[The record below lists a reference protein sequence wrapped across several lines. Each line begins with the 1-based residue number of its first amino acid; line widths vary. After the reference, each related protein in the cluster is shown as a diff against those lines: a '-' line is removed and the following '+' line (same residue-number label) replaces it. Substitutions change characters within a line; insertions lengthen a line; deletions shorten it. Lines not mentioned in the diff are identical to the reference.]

1 MSSNQIGDEPFI
13 LAEHARQV
21 FNSKDQ
27 KDPDWSVVLD
37 VPGKVYVEEEI
48 CIASKQHDI
57 TDIDIGQQ
65 NNEALYESEV
75 FFPEEVNVVIE
86 KSLNLYHFIVPS
98 TSWLALFAHSS
109 ELKFDSHQAVTVP
122 PDFYVPDAAAA
133 ASQTNCHLCQLTS
146 RIRNISTTST
156 SSREIGDM
164 ERAKDRGVETL
175 QMVVGRPF
183 NRHFLH
189 VQSFRFRVMGILE
202 LIAMLCDGVGVARL
216 LNAILVLPKFEVAVY
231 WNESRVSYG
240 GGDAYS
246 VGAITVMKAYYKL
259 NLNFICSL
267 LIVLTTQILGYGW
280 ARMLRRYL
288 VYSSKMWWPANLAQV
303 SLFRALHEKDSRSK
317 GFTRMQ
323 FFLFH
328 GGKFYILYFAWISI
342 SNLDILL
349 LGMLGMASQHYG
361 SSDRVRISWP

>member
-156 SSREIGDM
+156 SSRPIFTNFISPFSPRKSGYGACKGSWSGDL
-164 ERAKDRGVETL
+164 A
-175 QMVVGRPF
+175 MVVGRPF
-183 NRHFLH
+183 N
-189 VQSFRFRVMGILE
+189 
-202 LIAMLCDGVGVARL
+202 
-216 LNAILVLPKFEVAVY
+216 
-231 WNESRVSYG
+231 RVSYG

-267 LIVLTTQILGYGW
+267 LIVLTTQILGMVG
-280 ARMLRRYL
+280 L
-288 VYSSKMWWPANLAQV
+288 
-303 SLFRALHEKDSRSK
+303 EC
-317 GFTRMQ
+317 
-323 FFLFH
+323 
-328 GGKFYILYFAWISI
+328 
-342 SNLDILL
+342 
-349 LGMLGMASQHYG
+349 
-361 SSDRVRISWP
+361 